1 MERKKMRSLRVRS
14 LNVMKFNKKVNEIS
28 KNKNS
33 KNLECGQRENRE
45 RVGDQEGATNGK
57 SSNSTLKKISVSI
70 ISSILVPVVVSVLGM
85 YLYNKY
91 QSGNDAIRNEQQM
104 KDYHKAQDVK
114 NVPAEIGALRW
125 WRHDARYFENGET
138 KQEIAKRAL
147 DRHVDAGNRDGH
159 YLGTPQLYCNGLNVA
174 GGQRCVDIAAQSSL
188 TFTLK
193 GVTNDPISVT
203 RISAKIDSV
212 KDFSPEALYYV
223 GTQGVSA
230 NAQIGFDLGADD
242 LEAREVKD
250 GLITNTDF
258 MLQKN
263 INVKAGDDVP
273 ITASILAPPGKEILF
288 HIEIFFEDRDE
299 PLIVRDGN
307 EPLRVVSYP
316 TASDPADKTY
326 VPVHVENSDRQFE
339 LTQCSWP
346 IQCQDLFYK
355 TVGSD
360 EVSAD

>member
-1 MERKKMRSLRVRS
+1 MERKKMRSPRVRS
-14 LNVMKFNKKVNEIS
+14 LNVRKFNKKVNEIS

-33 KNLECGQRENRE
+33 KNLGCGQKGNQEKA
-45 RVGDQEGATNGK
+45 GDQDSTTNGK
-57 SSNSTLKKISVSI
+57 PSNSALKKIFYKI
-70 ISSILVPVVVSVLGM
+70 IIPVFVGLVPM
-85 YLYNKY
+85 CLYNY
-91 QSGNDAIRNEQQM
+91 FQSGNDVIRNEQQI
-104 KDYHKAQDVK
+104 KDYHKAQDEK
-114 NVPAEIGALRW
+114 NVPAEVGALRW
-125 WRHDARYFENGET
+125 WRHSARYFEDGET
-138 KQEIAKRAL
+138 KQEIAKITL
-147 DRHVDAGNRDGH
+147 DRHVNADDRDGY

-174 GGQRCVDIAAQSSL
+174 DGQRCADIAAQSSL

-212 KDFSPEALYYV
+212 KDFSPEILYYE
-223 GTQGVSA
+223 GTQGVGA

-250 GLITNTDF
+250 GLITKTDF

-263 INVKAGDDVP
+263 MNVKAGDDVP

-288 HIEIFFEDRDE
+288 HIEIFFEGRGE

-316 TASDPADKTY
+316 TASEPADRTY

-346 IQCQDLFYK
+346 IQCGDLFLK
-355 TVGSD
+355 PVGND

>member
-1 MERKKMRSLRVRS
+1 
-14 LNVMKFNKKVNEIS
+14 
-28 KNKNS
+28 
-33 KNLECGQRENRE
+33 
-45 RVGDQEGATNGK
+45 
-57 SSNSTLKKISVSI
+57 
-70 ISSILVPVVVSVLGM
+70 
-85 YLYNKY
+85 
-91 QSGNDAIRNEQQM
+91 M

-138 KQEIAKRAL
+138 KQEIAKMAL

-203 RISAKIDSV
+203 RISTKIDSV

-288 HIEIFFEDRDE
+288 HREIFFEDRDE